1 MGELDRGGKS
11 ALVRCRRGEEGC
23 WPVPGIGPGN
33 GNAEVCDVRA
43 GIDCGR
49 YQPCSVR
56 NRAKICK
63 ARWRAAASSSGLG
76 GGLVGEGALGWTG
89 LGA

>member
-1 MGELDRGGKS
+1 MSELDRGRKG
-11 ALVRCRRGEEGC
+11 AFVWCRSGTEDGGSI
-23 WPVPGIGPGN
+23 PGIGPGN
-33 GNAEVCDVRA
+33 GNAELGDGNA

-49 YQPCSVR
+49 YQPCSAR

>member
-1 MGELDRGGKS
+1 MSELDRGEKGAS
-11 ALVRCRRGEEGC
+11 VRCRSGKEDG
-23 WPVPGIGPGN
+23 WQIPGIGPGN
-33 GNAEVCDVRA
+33 GNTEVCGGST

-49 YQPCSVR
+49 YQPCSAR

-76 GGLVGEGALGWTG
+76 GGGVGAGAPGWTG

>member
-1 MGELDRGGKS
+1 MSELDRGGNG
-11 ALVRCRRGEEGC
+11 AFVRSRRGEEDGG
-23 WPVPGIGPGN
+23 PIPGIGPGT
-33 GNAEVCDVRA
+33 GNAEVGDGNA

-56 NRAKICK
+56 KRAKMSK

-76 GGLVGEGALGWTG
+76 GGVVGEGALGRTG

>member
-1 MGELDRGGKS
+1 MGELDRGGKG
-11 ALVRCRRGEEGC
+11 AFVRGRRCEEECCRS
-23 WPVPGIGPGN
+23 PGIGPRN
-33 GNAEVCDVRA
+33 GNAEVCDGSA
-43 GIDCGR
+43 GIDRGL
-49 YQPCSVR
+49 YQPCSAR

-76 GGLVGEGALGWTG
+76 GGVIGEGALGWTG

>member
-1 MGELDRGGKS
+1 MGELDRGGKG
-11 ALVRCRRGEEGC
+11 AFVRCRRGKEDG
-23 WPVPGIGPGN
+23 WKIPGIGPGN
-33 GNAEVCDVRA
+33 GHAEVGDGNA

-76 GGLVGEGALGWTG
+76 GGVVGEGALGRTG

>member
-1 MGELDRGGKS
+1 MGEVDRGGKS
-11 ALVRCRRGEEGC
+11 ALAQGRRFKEDGC
-23 WPVPGIGPGN
+23 AMPGFGPGN
-33 GNAEVCDVRA
+33 GNAAVGDGNA

-49 YQPCSVR
+49 YQPCSAR